1 MSRKLK
7 ILASSALAIPG
18 MSANISAAGPAESE
32 ASYRYTYYQEDASD
46 AARDD
51 SDTSNPRYNIQ
62 VHQFQ
67 VLHPI
72 DQKLAVNAEVS
83 YEYMS
88 GASPA
93 ASYIE
98 AGEDEVSTYY
108 SGASQEKRFDVT
120 TAARYYFSEA
130 DVGAGVYLSKE
141 RDYFALNSNVD
152 GSMQFNNQM
161 TTVSGGI
168 SAGYDWLN
176 PNSGV
181 KNSSGEIIDIG
192 DLTAEQKAKDVSV
205 GRLAGYKKTKWQVS
219 VFEGIGQIIDMNTV
233 VQAAVSF
240 TYKNG
245 YLSDPYRDICD
256 YADNVPCDIRP
267 SSRAAGTLALG
278 GRKYFPQYDAYVHA
292 DYRLYLDTWDIAS
305 HTLDFDVYKT
315 FAPDIKFLTDNNIT
329 FQVAPGI
336 RYYQQKS
343 AYFYEVPDLGDFP
356 GGTAYDVNTTEY
368 YSSDPRLSWYGALGL
383 KTRLKITYKQFALV
397 GLVERYAGNPA
408 YGFNFS
414 DDPAIGEVPGLP
426 AYWRFTT
433 GLDFKF

>member
-18 MSANISAAGPAESE
+18 MSANVLAAGPAESE
-32 ASYRYTYYQEDASD
+32 ASYRYTFYQEDASD
-46 AARDD
+46 VARDD
-51 SDTSNPRYNIQ
+51 SNTSNPRYNIQ
-62 VHQFQ
+62 VHQFH

-72 DQKLAVNAEVS
+72 DQHLAVNAEVS
-83 YEYMS
+83 YEYMA
-88 GASPA
+88 GASAA

-98 AGEDEVSTYY
+98 AGEDEVSTHY
-108 SGASQEKRFDVT
+108 SGASKEKRFDAT
-120 TAARYYFSEA
+120 TSARYYFSEA
-130 DVGAGVYLSKE
+130 DVGAGAYLSKE
-141 RDYFALNSNVD
+141 RDYFALSSNVD

-181 KNSSGEIIDIG
+181 KNSKGETIDIG
-192 DLTAEQKAKDVSV
+192 DLTAAEKATVSP
-205 GRLAGYKKTKWQVS
+205 GRLAGYKQNKWQVS

-256 YADNVPCDIRP
+256 YAENVPCDIRP

-292 DYRLYLDTWDIAS
+292 DYRLYLDTWDVAS

-343 AYFYEVPDLGDFP
+343 AYFYEVPNLGDFP
-356 GGTAYDVNTTEY
+356 GGKAYDVNTTEY

-414 DDPAIGEVPGLP
+414 DNPAIGEVPGLP